1 MKFEYKFFYR
11 KFIRFIKN
19 YLLKFL
25 YLKYIYRR
33 ILLITTDVI
42 LIYLSCEF
50 VNFLFDKNI
59 FFYKE
64 KIILITLA
72 IILYSFTGQYKS
84 LTRYFHSSSIASILF
99 RNTIL
104 LFIYNLNIFP
114 YSKIDIEI
122 NESFL
127 IWLIINIT
135 LVINRIQIKEFIKK
149 LQFKGDKVN
158 KVAIYGAG
166 QAGCQLAASI
176 NQGTNYSIKFFIDDD
191 PQLWNR
197 KIFNTSILP
206 PSKILKYK
214 NDIDTIL
221 FAIPSCGRKRRLEI
235 FSQFKN
241 ESIKLLQVPSLEK
254 IEKGYERIDTLR
266 PIPIEE
272 IISRD
277 IVMPK
282 KSLISKCISKKVVCV
297 TGAGGSIGNELCRQI
312 LNFNPSKLIMI
323 ENNEHSLYRIQKEI
337 SDKIPK
343 EIKLKFY
350 LGDTKDKRYISKIL
364 EESNVNTLF
373 HAAAYKH
380 VGLVEENPIE
390 GMFNNIFSTRVLC
403 EASLKNK
410 VSNFILISSDK
421 AVRPSNLMGATKR
434 ISELIVQAYDNKIQ
448 NAYKKSEKSRKQI
461 FSIVRFG
468 NVLGSSGS
476 VVPLFKKQIKRGGPI
491 TVTHPEVERYFMT
504 ISEAVQLVLQ
514 ASNMAQGGE
523 VFLLDMG
530 KPIKILELAKQ
541 MIKLSGLKIKDESN
555 LNGDIEIIFT
565 GLNFGEKLFE
575 ELLIDARSQPTEHPL
590 IFKGFEEFIPPNI
603 LRESLDEL
611 EQLLNERNLEK
622 SIQIVSK
629 LIPEWKK
636 SALMNKDR

>member
-1 MKFEYKFFYR
+1 MQFEYKFFFR
-11 KFIRFIKN
+11 ETIKLIKEF
-19 YLLKFL
+19 LLKFL

-33 ILLITTDVI
+33 ILLISIDVI

-50 VNFLFDKNI
+50 VNFLFNKNI
-59 FFYKE
+59 FLYKE
-64 KIILITLA
+64 KIILIVLA
-72 IILYSFTGQYKS
+72 IFLYSFTGQYKS
-84 LTRYFHSSSIASILF
+84 LTRYFHSSSIASILL
-99 RNTIL
+99 RNTLL
-104 LFIYNLNIFP
+104 LFIFNLNIFQ
-114 YSKIDIEI
+114 YNKINIEI
-122 NESFL
+122 NETFL
-127 IWLIINIT
+127 IWLIINIA

-149 LQFKGDKVN
+149 LQFTNEKVN

-166 QAGCQLAASI
+166 QAGSQLAASI
-176 NQGTNYSIKFFIDDD
+176 KEGSNYSIKFFIDDD

-197 KIFNTSILP
+197 KIFNTLILP
-206 PSKILKYK
+206 PSEILKYR
-214 NDIDTIL
+214 NNFDTIL

-235 FSQFKN
+235 FNQFKN

-266 PIPIEE
+266 PISIEE

-282 KSLISKCISKKVVCV
+282 KSLISKCISNKVVCV

-337 SDKIPK
+337 SYKLPK
-343 EIKLKFY
+343 KIKLKFY

-364 EESNVNTLF
+364 EESNINTLF

-434 ISELIVQAYDNKIQ
+434 VSELIVQAYNQKFQ
-448 NAYKKSEKSRKQI
+448 NEYKKSKENRNQI

-541 MIKLSGLKIKDESN
+541 MIKLSGLEIKDKSN

-565 GLNFGEKLFE
+565 GLNSGEKLFE
-575 ELLIDARSQPTEHPL
+575 ELLIDAKSQPTEHPL
-590 IFKGFEEFIPPNI
+590 IFKGFEEFLSPNI
-603 LRESLDEL
+603 LWKILDEL
-611 EQLLNERNLEK
+611 EHFLNERNLEN
-622 SIQIVSK
+622 SIQLVSK
-629 LIPEWKK
+629 LVPEWEK
-636 SALMNKDR
+636 SALMNK

>member
-1 MKFEYKFFYR
+1 MKFEYIYFYR
-11 KFIRFIKN
+11 KNIKIIRDF
-19 YLLKFL
+19 LLKFL

-33 ILLITTDVI
+33 VLLISTDI
-42 LIYLSCEF
+42 FLIYLSCEF
-50 VNFLFDKNI
+50 VNFLFNKNI
-59 FFYKE
+59 FLYKE
-64 KIILITLA
+64 KTILIVLA
-72 IILYSFTGQYKS
+72 IFFYTFTGQYKS

-114 YSKIDIEI
+114 YFKIDIEI
-122 NESFL
+122 NETFL
-127 IWLIINIT
+127 IWLIINIA

-149 LQFKGDKVN
+149 LQFKGEKVN

-176 NQGTNYSIKFFIDDD
+176 KQGTRYSIKFFIDDD

-197 KIFNTSILP
+197 KIFNTLILP
-206 PSKILKYK
+206 PKQIWKYK

-221 FAIPSCGRKRRLEI
+221 FAIPSCSRKRRLEI
-235 FSQFKN
+235 FNELKN
-241 ESIKLLQVPSLEK
+241 KSIKLLQVPSLEN

-266 PIPIEE
+266 PISIEE

-277 IVMPK
+277 IVLPK
-282 KSLISKCISKKVVCV
+282 KSLISKCISNKVVCV

-337 SDKIPK
+337 YDKFPMGIN
-343 EIKLKFY
+343 LKFC

-380 VGLVEENPIE
+380 VGLVEKNPIE
-390 GMFNNIFSTRVLC
+390 GMLNNIFSTRVLC
-403 EASLKNK
+403 EACLENK

-434 ISELIVQAYDNKIQ
+434 ISELIVQAYDHKIRKES
-448 NAYKKSEKSRKQI
+448 KKSHQNRNQI

-476 VVPLFKKQIKRGGPI
+476 VVPLFKKQIERGGPI

-541 MIKLSGLKIKDESN
+541 MIKLSGLKIKDKSN

-590 IFKGFEEFIPPNI
+590 IFKGFEEFLSPDI

-611 EQLLNERNLEK
+611 EHLLNERNLGK

-629 LIPEWKK
+629 LIPEWEK
-636 SALMNKDR
+636 SALMNKDS